1 MSPPADAALLKALE
15 VKGDLDAHVKECALR
30 QRRLEEILGEI
41 KDELVGDIKSQLK
54 EMREGLQAERVAMEK
69 RVRSLEDDRTEA
81 KGGWKYLL
89 AAGAA
94 GGAVM
99 GGLISFVK
107 TVMPFLGS
115 VIR

>member
-1 MSPPADAALLKALE
+1 MSPPADAALLTALE
-15 VKGDLDAHVKECALR
+15 VKRDLLAHTAECAMR
-30 QRRLEEILGEI
+30 QKRLEEILGEI
-41 KDELVGDIKSQLK
+41 KDDVKDLK
-54 EMREGLQAERVAMEK
+54 DGMET

-81 KGGWKYLL
+81 KGGWRYLL

-99 GGLISFVK
+99 GAIIGFIGKVL
-107 TVMPFLGS
+107 PFLGA

>member
-1 MSPPADAALLKALE
+1 MSPPATVDPALLQALE
-15 VKGDLDAHVKECALR
+15 VKRDLTAHTAECALR

-41 KDELVGDIKSQLK
+41 KDDVKGLK
-54 EMREGLQAERVAMEK
+54 DGMET

-99 GGLISFVK
+99 GAIGAAAMKVVPYLGTLI
-107 TVMPFLGS
+107 
-115 VIR
+115 R

>member
-1 MSPPADAALLKALE
+1 MSQAVDAALMAALD
-15 VKGDLDAHVKECALR
+15 VKRDLTAHTAECIQR
-30 QRRLEEILGEI
+30 QKRLEEILGEI
-41 KDELVGDIKSQLK
+41 KLDVKGLRDNLQLD
-54 EMREGLQAERVAMEK
+54 RGVMEK

-99 GGLISFVK
+99 GGVIGVVTKVL
-107 TVMPFLGS
+107 PYLGGM
-115 VIR
+115 IR